1 MANVRAET
9 RGSQRRADGASSKP
23 PLEGGQEAQL
33 HDAHASGG
41 RGRAVLRCVQCADVA
56 PIDTGRE
63 KQLQLFKRTKSGLV
77 TPMERLEHAYE
88 EKDAEARL
96 AAQIGQ
102 ELIEKVKSDQVLIA
116 ELKSAVRRTVSSIS
130 DCLVCG

>member
-1 MANVRAET
+1 MCLQKS
-9 RGSQRRADGASSKP
+9 GSPKARDGASSKP

-33 HDAHASGG
+33 HDAYASGG
-41 RGRAVLRCVQCADVA
+41 RGRAVRRCVPCADVT
-56 PIDTGRE
+56 PIDLGRE

-116 ELKSAVRRTVSSIS
+116 ELKSAVRQTSSYAT
-130 DCLVCG
+130 DCSVCG